1 MAKIN
6 NIIFETFT
14 KLFETNKEKVLSM
27 FAQLKTI
34 LASESTETKA
44 MLDIYRRYVSGEK
57 LDQKTIDK
65 ANEQFT
71 DLIKSVGFLGVF
83 ALPGGMVA
91 IPILIKIGK
100 KLGIDILPKNFKDD

>member
-27 FAQLKTI
+27 FAQLKSI

-57 LDQKTIDK
+57 LDQKTTS
-65 ANEQFT
+65 E
-71 DLIKSVGFLGVF
+71 
-83 ALPGGMVA
+83 
-91 IPILIKIGK
+91 
-100 KLGIDILPKNFKDD
+100 KNQEAKP